1 MATKPGNFIATDAGF
16 ASATE
21 RHDIM
26 HNATVVITGLPEN
39 VVEMQAADS
48 VTGTVYRWLSP
59 VEAFNGAGYPGPN
72 SPTLIA
78 ARQLKPTL

>member
-1 MATKPGNFIATDAGF
+1 MATKPVNYIPTIAGY

-26 HNATVVITGLPEN
+26 HNSTVLITGAPEN

-48 VTGTVYRWLSP
+48 ITGVVYRWLSP

-72 SPTLIA
+72 SPTQIA

>member
-1 MATKPGNFIATDAGF
+1 VATKPANYVATIAGF

-26 HNATVVITGLPEN
+26 HNASVLITGMPEN

-48 VTGTVYRWLSP
+48 ITGAVYRWLSP

-72 SPTLIA
+72 APTQIA
-78 ARQLKPTL
+78 VRELKPTL